1 MRDDFI
7 ILLVDDESEYLEVI
21 ELILSGAGYH
31 VDKVNSGRL
40 ALEKMKKKHYDLVLT
55 DLIMPGMTGIE
66 LLEEIKFNY
75 ERTEVIIFTGYGSV
89 KSAVDAM
96 KKGAFNYF
104 IKSHNPEELLKEI
117 EKVAK
122 LSLFLRKPV
131 KTQLDYMFETKN
143 EKFKKV
149 LKTLEK
155 ASTSDVSIM
164 LLGESGV
171 GKEILAQYIHLKSER
186 NKGPFVAVNCHAF
199 SETLLES
206 ELFGHEKGSFTGAEE
221 KRIGRFEKADGGTLF
236 LDEIGDTSLS
246 TQVKLL
252 RVLETRHIERI
263 GSNALIPL
271 NFRLI
276 CATNRDLSQIIES
289 GEFREDLYYRLNTIV
304 VTVPPLRERKEDLP
318 QLINFFLNRV
328 KEQMQINIKQVDEAV
343 VDALLQYDYPG
354 NVRELKNIIERLVV
368 LSSGGMIVKE
378 DLPEHFVQSKDM
390 STSLKDYRE
399 QTEKIFIIKALEKNN
414 YHMTQTAEDLGI
426 SRRQLF
432 NKIEKYQI
440 EK

>member
-1 MRDDFI
+1 MKEDFL

-21 ELILSGAGYH
+21 ELILTGAGYA
-31 VDKVNSGRL
+31 VEKVNSGRL

-66 LLEEIKFNY
+66 LLDAIKSHNEI
-75 ERTEVIIFTGYGSV
+75 TEVIIFTGYGSV

-96 KKGAFNYF
+96 KKGAFSYF

-117 EKVAK
+117 EKVAR
-122 LSLFLRKPV
+122 LSLYLKKPV
-131 KTQLDYMFETKN
+131 EPQLDFMYETKN

-149 LKTLEK
+149 LRTLDK
-155 ASTSDVSIM
+155 ASSSDVSIM

-206 ELFGHEKGSFTGAEE
+206 ELFGHEKGSFTGAEG

-252 RVLETRHIERI
+252 RVLETRQIERI
-263 GSNALIPL
+263 GSNTLIPL
-271 NFRLI
+271 DFRLI
-276 CATNRDLSQIIES
+276 CATNRDLTKIIET

-304 VTVPPLRERKEDLP
+304 VTIPPLRERKEDLP
-318 QLINFFLNRV
+318 QLINYFLNRV
-328 KEQMQINIKQVDEAV
+328 KEQMQIEIKQIDETV
-343 VDALLQYDYPG
+343 IDALLQYDYPG
-354 NVRELKNIIERLVV
+354 NVRELRNIIERLVV
-368 LSSGGMIVKE
+368 LSTNGIIAEE
-378 DLPEHFVQSKDM
+378 DLPEHFVNTESI
-390 STSLKDYRE
+390 STTLKDYRE

-414 YHMTQTAEDLGI
+414 FHMTQTADALGI

-432 NKIEKYQI
+432 NKIEKYHI

>member
-1 MRDDFI
+1 
-7 ILLVDDESEYLEVI
+7 
-21 ELILSGAGYH
+21 
-31 VDKVNSGRL
+31 
-40 ALEKMKKKHYDLVLT
+40 
-55 DLIMPGMTGIE
+55 
-66 LLEEIKFNY
+66 
-75 ERTEVIIFTGYGSV
+75 
-89 KSAVDAM
+89 
-96 KKGAFNYF
+96 
-104 IKSHNPEELLKEI
+104 
-117 EKVAK
+117 
-122 LSLFLRKPV
+122 
-131 KTQLDYMFETKN
+131 
-143 EKFKKV
+143 
-149 LKTLEK
+149 
-155 ASTSDVSIM
+155 
-164 LLGESGV
+164 
-171 GKEILAQYIHLKSER
+171 
-186 NKGPFVAVNCHAF
+186 
-199 SETLLES
+199 
-206 ELFGHEKGSFTGAEE
+206 
-221 KRIGRFEKADGGTLF
+221 
-236 LDEIGDTSLS
+236 
-246 TQVKLL
+246 
-252 RVLETRHIERI
+252 VLETRHIERI

-271 NFRLI
+271 DFRLI

-343 VDALLQYDYPG
+343 IDALLQYDYPG

-378 DLPEHFVQSKDM
+378 DLPEHFVQSEDI